1 MKSRTTYDVN
11 KNKPLV
17 YPESKYK
24 TFNKN
29 MFKQMITSAY
39 SKSSNSSGFIPIIDK
54 ILQDD
59 LQNDVRN
66 FLDFLSLTFY

>member
-1 MKSRTTYDVN
+1 
-11 KNKPLV
+11 
-17 YPESKYK
+17 
-24 TFNKN
+24 

-39 SKSSNSSGFIPIIDK
+39 SKSSNSSGFIPIIAK